1 MLTYK
6 ITGVDEMVDRL
17 RKMQLD
23 LPTELIDKAVKKASL
38 PVKNRLVE
46 AYKHSFAQTESG
58 KKYLKSFKLANSID
72 TFQRKRRG
80 KDDPYFTYYVGPR
93 WSTKET
99 AFLGIGGGNAA
110 YWMEYGT
117 QERFRA
123 NVKAGGI
130 GKTTKGKKTGLK
142 GVYGAKI
149 STGRIPGYGIV
160 RRTSDEMAGIT
171 MEGLKRD
178 VFDAILTAWE
188 ERGGKTFK
196 K

>member
-6 ITGVDEMVDRL
+6 ITGVEEMVDRL

-130 GKTTKGKKTGLK
+130 GKTTKGKK
-142 GVYGAKI
+142 KI
-149 STGRIPGYGIV
+149 GRAHV
-160 RRTSDEMAGIT
+160 
-171 MEGLKRD
+171 
-178 VFDAILTAWE
+178 
-188 ERGGKTFK
+188 
-196 K
+196 